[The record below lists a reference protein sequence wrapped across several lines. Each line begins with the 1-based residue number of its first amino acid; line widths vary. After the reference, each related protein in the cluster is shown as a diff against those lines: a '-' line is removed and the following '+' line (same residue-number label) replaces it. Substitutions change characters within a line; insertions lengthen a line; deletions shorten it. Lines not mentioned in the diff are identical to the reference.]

1 MFEPKRGLMA
11 LAVFVAVVVG
21 CGAGIR
27 VFPWWW
33 RQCER
38 KIAAEAFE
46 YLEDIWAA
54 QQLHYAQHG
63 RFATRLAELDVRM
76 PPPVHF
82 SVTGM
87 RPPGDV
93 HAIDPRG
100 PDAGIRNNERW
111 ALTLRRAATPV
122 LPNGYTLTFSDRGY
136 EPSHS
141 TIDQQIAP
149 ATLDVRLA
157 VSGAGDP
164 K

>member
-1 MFEPKRGLMA
+1 MA
-11 LAVFVAVVVG
+11 LAVFVTVACG
-21 CGAGIR
+21 FGAGIR
-27 VFPWWW
+27 VLPWWW
-33 RQCER
+33 RQTEK

-63 RFATRLAELDVRM
+63 RFATRLADLDVRM

-82 SVTGM
+82 SVTGI
-87 RPPGDV
+87 RPPGSDTE
-93 HAIDPRG
+93 IDPPDPDQG
-100 PDAGIRNNERW
+100 PRDSERW

-122 LPNGYTLTFSDRGY
+122 LAKGYTLTFSDRGY
-136 EPSHS
+136 EPSRS
-141 TIDQQIAP
+141 TIDRQIAP

-157 VSGAGDP
+157 VSGSGDP